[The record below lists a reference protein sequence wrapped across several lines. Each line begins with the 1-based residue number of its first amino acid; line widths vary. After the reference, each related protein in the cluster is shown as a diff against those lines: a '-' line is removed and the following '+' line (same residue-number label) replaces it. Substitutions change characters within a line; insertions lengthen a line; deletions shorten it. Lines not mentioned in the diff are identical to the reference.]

1 MSIENLIRLKEKK
14 SRNIIGLMS
23 GTSCD
28 GIDACLVNITGNG
41 SSTQIDIIGF
51 EVYPFKEKI
60 RNLIFEA
67 SDETIGT
74 VDKICQLNFTLG
86 KLFADAARQI
96 AEKLSI
102 PLSGIDIIGSP
113 GQTIYHIS
121 SLKENTDKE
130 VRSTLQIGEPSVI
143 AQETGVTTVADFR
156 TRDIAAGGEGA
167 PLVPY
172 ADFILFGR
180 EGASR
185 VIQNIGGISN
195 VTFLPENGG
204 IDEIIAF
211 DNGPGNMIIDRFAE
225 IMTDGKLKYDKD
237 GELASKGKLNQDL
250 LERLC
255 THPYLSKPPP
265 KSTGR
270 EDFGIH
276 FSDKLFKE
284 LRQGNIDVFDA
295 IKTITAF
302 TAKSISDSYKN
313 FILPSNKIAEV
324 IISGGGTHNPVLFQY
339 MKNYLRDISIS
350 KVDDFG
356 IPSEAKEALSFAILA
371 NETICGNPSNVPS
384 ATGARESVVL
394 GKIIPGLQRS
404 L

>member
-284 LRQGNIDVFDA
+284 LRQSNIDVFDA